1 MMNGS
6 RHSDSTLDR
15 LLVVARF
22 ITPTALLHRG
32 FLRQIHFSR
41 WFASPTLMAQASVS
55 CSIDWAKYLVSL
67 PGGKSQDNL
76 YGVKFSMWNTRICL
90 DSYLKHYQIE
100 EKENPE
106 DVQTQ
111 WPCCIQTFQHFDI
124 PVVNLAPLC
133 SDYNTAHT
141 TESKAFLAV
150 YKRTQRRIIT
160 LWHIFGFFV

>member
-1 MMNGS
+1 MNGS

-15 LLVVARF
+15 LLVVASF
-22 ITPTALLHRG
+22 ITPTTLLHRG

-67 PGGKSQDNL
+67 PGGKSYDNL

-100 EKENPE
+100 GRRILKTYRP
-106 DVQTQ
+106 
-111 WPCCIQTFQHFDI
+111 
-124 PVVNLAPLC
+124 
-133 SDYNTAHT
+133 SG
-141 TESKAFLAV
+141 LAV
-150 YKRTQRRIIT
+150 YKHFNTSICR
-160 LWHIFGFFV
+160 